1 MPTDPEVLSALA
13 AAIQG
18 QPEAVKLRLHLA
30 SLLLDSGA
38 EGAALEHYTTALA
51 QEPDNQEAL
60 DGAARACDR
69 LGLDQRAAGY
79 RALLAGLRQG
89 GPAAGGEKRPE
100 PAPEASGQLRQ
111 LPPDNAGPRQRLDAD
126 KPGTPWW
133 EVETSQVRWRDVGG
147 MEEAKRHLQLAL
159 LGPIRNPELA
169 RAYGKVIRGGLLMY
183 GPPGCGKTFLARAT
197 AGELGAGFVSVGLA
211 DILDMWLGQ
220 SEKHVHEVF
229 ETARRNR
236 PCTVFL
242 DELDALGQRRTHLRH
257 HAAQRGVV
265 NQLLSEMDG
274 VGADNEGVYVLAATN
289 HPWDVDPALL
299 RPGRFDSMVLV
310 VPPDLPARAEILRG
324 QLRGRPADVDVD
336 WVARATEGFSGA
348 DLVHLCNR
356 AVEGAM
362 EESLLTGAVRT
373 IGKRDIQQALK
384 QVKPSTRPWF
394 ETARNFVLFAND
406 GGLYDPLFAHMRQR
420 GLL

>member
-1 MPTDPEVLSALA
+1 MPTDPEVLSVLA
-13 AAIQG
+13 AAVHA
-18 QPEAVKLRLHLA
+18 QPDAIKLRLHLA

-51 QEPDNQEAL
+51 QEPDNREAL

-79 RALLAGLRQG
+79 RALLAGLRQR
-89 GPAAGGEKRPE
+89 GPAVSSDERPE
-100 PAPEASGQLRQ
+100 PAPEASGQLRER
-111 LPPDNAGPRQRLDAD
+111 PPDDTGPPVGPRAET
-126 KPGTPWW
+126 GTPWW

-159 LGPIRNPELA
+159 LAPIRNPELA

-197 AGELGAGFVSVGLA
+197 AGELGAGFLSVGLA

-220 SEKHVHEVF
+220 SEKHVHEIF
-229 ETARRNR
+229 ETARRNP

-242 DELDALGQRRTHLRH
+242 DELDALGQRRTQLRH

-274 VGADNEGVYVLAATN
+274 MGADNEGVYVLAATN

-299 RPGRFDSMVLV
+299 RPGRFDSMLLV
-310 VPPDLPARAEILRG
+310 VPPDLAARAQILRG

-336 WVARATEGFSGA
+336 WVARATEDFSGA
-348 DLVHLCNR
+348 DLVHLCNK

-373 IGKRDIQQALK
+373 IGKHDFQQALK

-406 GGLYDPLFAHMRQR
+406 GGLYDPLMAHMRQR
-420 GLL
+420 SLL